1 MADKDNQGIVAMI
14 NTVPG
19 LRQGLLLAGLA
30 LSIAAGLWMV
40 FWAQQ
45 PGYKMLYNNLT
56 DRDAADVVKALQ
68 VSGIDYKL
76 DESGGAIRV
85 RGEKLHEARLQLASQ
100 GLPGSGGVGL
110 EMIQAESGITVSQF
124 MEGAKYQHALETEL
138 ARTIVSMRPVERARV
153 HLAIPRQTVFLRER
167 HPPSASVLVHLYPGR
182 ALETAQVSSIVNLV
196 ASSIPELQ
204 TTRITVVDQNGRLLN
219 APGEND
225 DLAVSSAQFEQK
237 KRMEEEMARRIESML
252 SAILGLGRVRATVS
266 ADVDF
271 TISEETR
278 ESYDP
283 EGNVLRSEQTSQ
295 DVRRGEGKT
304 SGGVPGA
311 ASNQVGDKPP
321 ETETTDA
328 LSESRQATR
337 NYELDKTVR
346 HVRGQVGEV
355 RRLSV
360 AVLVD
365 DARTVGADGEVVVEP
380 LTVEQLEEVNG
391 LVREVVGFNAE
402 RGDSVNV
409 VNASFHEQATPTDL
423 PAASFLEQGWI
434 RDMLRQLAAIVVVLV
449 LLFTVVRPMMKGLM
463 TIPVARSQNP
473 LAAGVGPDGIVRT
486 VAPPAP
492 SYDERIAAARAIAN
506 KDPQR
511 VAQVVK
517 DWVGN
522 EN

>member
-1 MADKDNQGIVAMI
+1 MAEKDNQGIVAMI
-14 NTVPG
+14 NSVPG
-19 LRQGLLLAGLA
+19 LRQGLLLVGLA
-30 LSIAAGLWMV
+30 LSIAAGLWIV
-40 FWAQQ
+40 FWSQQ
-45 PGYKMLYNNLT
+45 PGYQLLYSNLT

-68 VSGIDYKL
+68 VSGIDYQL
-76 DESGGAIRV
+76 DETGGAIRV
-85 RGEKLHEARLQLASQ
+85 RGENLHEARLQLASQ

-138 ARTIVSMRPVERARV
+138 SRTIVSMRPVERARV

-182 ALETAQVSSIVNLV
+182 ALEPAQINSVVNLV

-219 APGEND
+219 APGENG
-225 DLAVSSAQFEQK
+225 DLAVSAAQFEQRQRIEK
-237 KRMEEEMARRIESML
+237 EMARRIESML
-252 SAILGLGRVRATVS
+252 SAMLGLGRVRATVS

-271 TISEETR
+271 TVSEETR
-278 ESYDP
+278 ESYNPD
-283 EGNVLRSEQTSQ
+283 GNVMRSEQTSEE
-295 DVRRGEGKT
+295 VRRDEGAA
-304 SGGVPGA
+304 GGVPGA
-311 ASNQVGDKPP
+311 ASNQPGDTAQDARAADAVS
-321 ETETTDA
+321 ET
-328 LSESRQATR
+328 RQATR

-346 HVRGQVGEV
+346 HVRGQVGEI

-365 DARTVGADGEVVVEP
+365 NARTVNEDGSTTAEP
-380 LTVEQLEEVNG
+380 LTAQQLDEVRG
-391 LVREVVGFNAE
+391 LVREVVGFDAE

-409 VNASFHEQATPTDL
+409 VNASFHEQAAPAEV

-434 RDMLRQLAAIVVVLV
+434 RDVLRQLAAIVVAMV

-463 TIPVARSQNP
+463 TIPVPQKAP
-473 LAAGVGPDGIVRT
+473 TPGVELGADGLVRT
-486 VAPPAP
+486 VPPPAP

-522 EN
+522 EG

>member
-1 MADKDNQGIVAMI
+1 MAEQENQGIIALI
-14 NTVPG
+14 NSVPG

-45 PGYKMLYNNLT
+45 PGYRLLYANLT
-56 DRDAADVVKALQ
+56 DRDAAEVVQALQ
-68 VSGIDYKL
+68 VAGIDYQL
-76 DESGGAIRV
+76 DEAGGAIRV

-167 HPPSASVLVHLYPGR
+167 HPPSASVLVHLFPGR
-182 ALETAQVSSIVNLV
+182 ALETAQVSAVVNLV

-225 DLAVSSAQFEQK
+225 DLAITAGQFEQK
-237 KRMEEEMARRIESML
+237 KRVEEELARRIESML
-252 SAILGLGRVRATVS
+252 SAILGLGRVRATVA
-266 ADVDF
+266 ADMDF
-271 TISEETR
+271 TVSEETR

-283 EGNVLRSEQTSQ
+283 DGNVLRSEQTSEELK
-295 DVRRGEGKT
+295 RGEGQA
-304 SGGVPGA
+304 GGVPGA
-311 ASNQVGDKPP
+311 ASNQPGDTAP
-321 ETETTDA
+321 DA
-328 LSESRQATR
+328 ASGGPVNESRQATR

-346 HVRGQVGEV
+346 HVRGPVGEIQ
-355 RRLSV
+355 RLSV

-365 DARTVGADGEVVVEP
+365 HARSVDEEGEVSAAP
-380 LTVEQLEEVNG
+380 LSAEQLAEVQS
-391 LVREVVGFNAE
+391 LVREVVGFDEA
-402 RGDSVNV
+402 RGDSVSV
-409 VNASFHEQATPTDL
+409 VNASFLEQATPADL

-434 RDMLRQLAAIVVVLV
+434 RDVLRQLAAIVVALV
-449 LLFTVVRPMMKGLM
+449 LLFTVVRPMMKSLM
-463 TIPVARSQNP
+463 TIPAPARG
-473 LAAGVGPDGIVRT
+473 AALPAGLGPDGMAQAV
-486 VAPPAP
+486 PPPEP

-511 VAQVVK
+511 VAEVVK
-517 DWVGN
+517 EWVGN
-522 EN
+522 DG